1 MIECMRLIIGEVW
14 TRERERVGL
23 KVGRSLIQNDLGGR
37 EGTAVVAGD
46 TKMKAAALQLT
57 VESPRA
63 LSAKGVSFGEW
74 GKGRWGLRGSFFF
87 SSPSPSLFFPFPFS
101 SLLVLVLGLGF
112 LSISIILSRKV
123 DCDVG

>member
-23 KVGRSLIQNDLGGR
+23 KVGRSSIQNDLGGR

-74 GKGRWGLRGSFFF
+74 
-87 SSPSPSLFFPFPFS
+87 
-101 SLLVLVLGLGF
+101 
-112 LSISIILSRKV
+112 
-123 DCDVG
+123 

>member
-74 GKGRWGLRGSFFF
+74 GKGRWGIPF
-87 SSPSPSLFFPFPFS
+87 LF
-101 SLLVLVLGLGF
+101 LLIVPLWCWG
-112 LSISIILSRKV
+112 
-123 DCDVG
+123 